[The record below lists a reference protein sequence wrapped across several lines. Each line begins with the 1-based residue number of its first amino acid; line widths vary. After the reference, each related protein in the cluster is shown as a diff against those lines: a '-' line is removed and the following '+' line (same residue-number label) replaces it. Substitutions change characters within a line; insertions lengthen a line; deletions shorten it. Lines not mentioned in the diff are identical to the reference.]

1 MLILKV
7 DPSGFWTSFT
17 YKAKLIMEKI
27 ISTIDNVLVR
37 RAS

>member
-7 DPSGFWTSFT
+7 LKGFWTSFT
-17 YKAKLIMEKI
+17 YKANIMEKI